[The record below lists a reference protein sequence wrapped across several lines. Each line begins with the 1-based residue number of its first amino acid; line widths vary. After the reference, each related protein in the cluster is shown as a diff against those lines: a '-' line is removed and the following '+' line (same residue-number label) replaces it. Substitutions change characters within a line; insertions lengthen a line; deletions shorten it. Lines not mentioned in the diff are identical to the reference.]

1 MIYLPDITKTDAKK
15 DVKKNTDKSYSAKAN
30 TLRTVPPNL
39 KGLNNGNSA
48 AFVGS
53 SYTKLHSRALRT
65 VKTTAGS
72 GTTML
77 GGISALFDTTGNSM
91 RRIVDKMKAF
101 AKEHSDQVDKFRE
114 IKQREKSQIKA
125 QRSANIEAMR
135 SNIMSGMMAEYQKNK
150 NDITFNKDTLDEL
163 DRVEKKSKELSSDDL
178 EYNE

>member
-1 MIYLPDITKTDAKK
+1 
-15 DVKKNTDKSYSAKAN
+15 
-30 TLRTVPPNL
+30 
-39 KGLNNGNSA
+39 
-48 AFVGS
+48 
-53 SYTKLHSRALRT
+53 
-65 VKTTAGS
+65 
-72 GTTML
+72 ML

-150 NDITFNKDTLDEL
+150 GDITFDKDTLDEL

>member
-1 MIYLPDITKTDAKK
+1 MPDITKTI
-15 DVKKNTDKSYSAKAN
+15 DKSYSAKAN

-150 NDITFNKDTLDEL
+150 GDITFDKDTLDEI
-163 DRVEKKSKELSSDDL
+163 DRVEKKSKEVNSNDL

>member
-1 MIYLPDITKTDAKK
+1 MYVPEITKTDIKK
-15 DVKKNTDKSYSAKAN
+15 DVKKDIDKSQSAKAN

-39 KGLNNGNSA
+39 KGLNNVSSA

-53 SYTKLHSRALRT
+53 SYTKLHARALRT

-114 IKQREKSQIKA
+114 IK
-125 QRSANIEAMR
+125 RSIFSR
-135 SNIMSGMMAEYQKNK
+135 
-150 NDITFNKDTLDEL
+150 
-163 DRVEKKSKELSSDDL
+163 
-178 EYNE
+178 

>member
-1 MIYLPDITKTDAKK
+1 MLDITKTI
-15 DVKKNTDKSYSAKAN
+15 DKSYSAKAN

-150 NDITFNKDTLDEL
+150 GDITFDKDTLDEI
-163 DRVEKKSKELSSDDL
+163 DRVEKKSKEVNSNDL